1 MGSRT
6 VFHHGGVI
14 TTMEQAVDLIGFCD
28 VSICV
33 VPLIA
38 RRLRHSVEFVELVC
52 APYTNGWIL
61 LRDCCNMIPSGT
73 ELLI

>member
-1 MGSRT
+1 MESRT
-6 VFHHGGVI
+6 VFDYGGVI
-14 TTMEQAVDLIGFCD
+14 TTTEQAVDLIGFCD

-38 RRLRHSVEFVELVC
+38 RRVRHSVEFVKLVC

-61 LRDCCNMIPSGT
+61 LNF
-73 ELLI
+73 